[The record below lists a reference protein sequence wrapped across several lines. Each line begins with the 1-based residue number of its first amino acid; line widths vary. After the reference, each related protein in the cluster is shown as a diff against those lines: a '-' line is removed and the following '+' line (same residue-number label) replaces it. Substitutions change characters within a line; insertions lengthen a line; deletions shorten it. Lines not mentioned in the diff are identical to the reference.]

1 MAVSARL
8 EQLSSKHT
16 TLDMQIRQEMR
27 SPMPDTMRISR
38 LKREKL
44 QIKDTI
50 KDLGQSAKD

>member
-50 KDLGQSAKD
+50 KNFSNTAKH

>member
-16 TLDMQIRQEMR
+16 TLDMQIREEMR
-27 SPMPDTMRISR
+27 SPLPDTMRISR

-50 KDLGQSAKD
+50 ESFEEPSKN

>member
-27 SPMPDTMRISR
+27 SPSPDNLRISQ
-38 LKREKL
+38 LKKQKL
-44 QIKDTI
+44 HIKDTI
-50 KDLGQSAKD
+50 KTFGASARP

>member
-16 TLDMQIRQEMR
+16 TLDMQIR
-27 SPMPDTMRISR
+27 
-38 LKREKL
+38 EKL

-50 KDLGQSAKD
+50 KSFSKTA

>member
-50 KDLGQSAKD
+50 KDLSEAAKH

>member
-16 TLDMQIRQEMR
+16 TLDAQIRQEMR

-50 KDLGQSAKD
+50 KNFDETAKH

>member
-50 KDLGQSAKD
+50 KSFSKTA

>member
-27 SPMPDTMRISR
+27 SPIPDTLLISR

-50 KDLGQSAKD
+50 KSFSATADT

>member
-16 TLDMQIRQEMR
+16 TLDMQIQQEMR

-50 KDLGQSAKD
+50 KNFGDTSKD